1 MRQRP
6 LLTASEIR
14 ELRDEILVLISGEKP
29 LKVPITPA
37 YKQPELV
44 RKLNLR
50 SQNPQPVENFTVSYI
65 DLTPFR

>member
-1 MRQRP
+1 M
-6 LLTASEIR
+6 TASEIR
-14 ELRDEILVLISGEKP
+14 EMTKDEILIIPSGDKP
-29 LKVPITPA
+29 LKVPVTPA